1 MKRPL
6 QLSLAIALALGGTNA
21 MALGLGPVHVKS
33 KLNQPLDAE
42 IPVLQGTAGEAEGL
56 LVSLAA
62 AEDFERVGISRG
74 HLNIPLDFSVG
85 KGANGQVVIRVTS
98 KDPVRDSYLD
108 FLVEANWPKG
118 RLLRE
123 YTVLLD
129 PPVTAPAR
137 SAPATSVASA
147 PVSAPAAKPAAAP
160 EKEKPAKVAKAEK
173 PPKPEKEAAPAHEAK
188 PAAAAP
194 RRIVEG
200 EYGPTKEG
208 ETLSG
213 IARAAR
219 PDGSVN
225 MDQMMLALLK
235 NNPNAFYKDNIN
247 ALKRGAILRVPSA
260 DEAKAIGSASEA
272 AAQVRSQI
280 EDWRGGRAT
289 PTRVAATTEKPAP
302 TPAAP
307 SAKAPKASAGT
318 ASSKSPSER
327 LELVPPKAGKDSIAM
342 ADQPGSGG
350 SAGTG
355 AEVKRE
361 LARTKEAL
369 TARDQEAGELKSR
382 VKELEELKGKND
394 RLINLKDSE
403 IADLQQKLKE
413 LQAKA
418 EAAAKATPAAK
429 PAATPSAPVAA
440 TAAPSGAA
448 TKPAASATPGTP
460 TIDKK
465 DIWGDSEAATKHA
478 GETHAPAAP
487 TAAAPTPA
495 STPAP
500 MTTAPSAAPT
510 SSAPGGTTT
519 ATTTPAP
526 ASTTTATPAP
536 TGTTAAP
543 ATSPATTATTT
554 PSGVTVTPLP
564 ASPPTTATSD
574 ASKPATAT
582 ATPAKKPS
590 APSVS
595 KAPVV
600 EPAWYEASW
609 VKPAALGG
617 GVLLVLLGL
626 LGMRKRKPAAV
637 AAQRGSIADQFG
649 DAPYAEQH
657 GTSDVMEAEAASL
670 REQIARDPHNPG
682 LYLEL
687 LSLYY
692 AERDVVRFE
701 DTAAEMR
708 AHVDDPQQPEWQ
720 EAQAMGQELAPH
732 NPLFAGEA
740 NHDAYYDSHHG
751 AHHAG
756 TADTVERPVLDE
768 DDFAFGDHATHAAV
782 VPAAHESEYGFGLG
796 NAPTPARA
804 QPVVHAPPVPA
815 PAEDAF
821 TFDDLPPLESP
832 KVAKPAAK
840 PAQMESAPAMRE
852 TPSLDDD
859 FFSGEDAVGTK
870 LDLAKAYMDM
880 GDPDGA
886 RSMLEEVVAEGNDAQ
901 KAEAHRLIVELR

>member
-42 IPVLQGTAGEAEGL
+42 IPVIQGTAGEAEGL

-74 HLNIPLDFSVG
+74 HLNIPLDFAVG
-85 KGANGQVVIRVTS
+85 KGANGQTVIRVTS
-98 KDPVRDSYLD
+98 KEPVRDSYLD

-147 PVSAPAAKPAAAP
+147 PATRPAPAVEKERPA
-160 EKEKPAKVAKAEK
+160 EKPAKVAKA
-173 PPKPEKEAAPAHEAK
+173 PKAEKEPAAAGEAK
-188 PAAAAP
+188 PTPVAAAP
-194 RRIVEG
+194 RRIIEG
-200 EYGPTKEG
+200 EYGPTKAG

-247 ALKRGAILRVPSA
+247 ALKRGAILRIPSA

-280 EDWRGGRAT
+280 EDWQGGRAT
-289 PTRVAATTEKPAP
+289 PTRVAAAPEKPASP
-302 TPAAP
+302 VATPAK
-307 SAKAPKASAGT
+307 SPKATAGT
-318 ASSKSPSER
+318 KSPSER

-342 ADQPGSGG
+342 ADQPGGGG

-361 LARTKEAL
+361 LARAKEAL

-382 VKELEELKGKND
+382 VKELEDLKGKND

-418 EAAAKATPAAK
+418 DAAAKSAAAPK
-429 PAATPSAPVAA
+429 PAAAASAPVATA
-440 TAAPSGAA
+440 TAPSST
-448 TKPAASATPGTP
+448 TKPAAAAPTSALPP
-460 TIDKK
+460 NSAPAIDKK
-465 DIWGDSEAATKHA
+465 DIWGDSEAATSSTKPA
-478 GETHAPAAP
+478 GEAHAPTLPAA
-487 TAAAPTPA
+487 TAPTP
-495 STPAP
+495 TPAP
-500 MTTAPSAAPT
+500 TSAATTGAPTTSPASAVT
-510 SSAPGGTTT
+510 SSST
-519 ATTTPAP
+519 P
-526 ASTTTATPAP
+526 ASTTTDATSTTPGASSP
-536 TGTTAAP
+536 TSSTSAAP
-543 ATSPATTATTT
+543 
-554 PSGVTVTPLP
+554 GVTVTPLP
-564 ASPPTTATSD
+564 ASPPTTATTG
-574 ASKPATAT
+574 TAAKTST
-582 ATPAKKPS
+582 ATPVKKPS
-590 APSVS
+590 VPSTS
-595 KAPVV
+595 KMPVV
-600 EPAWYEASW
+600 EPAWYDASW

-626 LGMRKRKPAAV
+626 LGMRKRKSAAAPGV
-637 AAQRGSIADQFG
+637 VRGSIADQFG
-649 DAPYAEQH
+649 DSPYHEQH
-657 GTSDVMEAEAASL
+657 GGGSSDVMEAEAASL
-670 REQIARDPHNPG
+670 RDQIAGDPRNTG

-692 AERDVVRFE
+692 AERDVARFE
-701 DTAAEMR
+701 ETAEEMR
-708 AHVDDPQQPEWQ
+708 AYVTDLHQPEWQ

-732 NPLFAGEA
+732 NPLFADGAAQET
-740 NHDAYYDSHHG
+740 YY

-756 TADTVERPVLDE
+756 NADTVERPVLDE
-768 DDFAFGDHATHAAV
+768 DDFAFANHGAHSAAA
-782 VPAAHESEYGFGLG
+782 PSAHESEFGFGLG
-796 NAPTPARA
+796 EASEPARA
-804 QPVVHAPPVPA
+804 QPTVHVPV

-821 TFDDLPPLESP
+821 SFDDLPPLESP
-832 KVAKPAAK
+832 KAATPAAK
-840 PAQMESAPAMRE
+840 PAPMESAPNMKDA
-852 TPSLDDD
+852 PSLDDD
-859 FFSGEDAVGTK
+859 FFSGEDATGTK

-901 KAEAHRLIVELR
+901 KAEAHRLISELR